1 MIKDL
6 GLLILKNRSMKN
18 LSQEKLAD
26 LVGVS
31 RQAIVNWE
39 ENKSKPSLENF
50 AKICE
55 ELDIPME
62 VVKDSKKQLEIIKE
76 VNLDEGYIAVLLRE
90 NVNCT
95 YRKEEVDG

>member
-62 VVKDSKKQLEIIKE
+62 VVKDSKKQI
-76 VNLDEGYIAVLLRE
+76 
-90 NVNCT
+90 
-95 YRKEEVDG
+95 

>member
-1 MIKDL
+1 MLRDL
-6 GLLILKNRSMKN
+6 GLMISNHRNMKN

-26 LVGVS
+26 LIGVS

-62 VVKDSKKQLEIIKE
+62 VVKDSKKQLEIINE
-76 VNLDEGYIAVLLRE
+76 VSLDEGYIAILLRE
-90 NVNCT
+90 NMNCT
-95 YRKEEVDG
+95 YRKE